1 MKKFFYKFFEIQ
13 GICLDIVLVIAVVF
27 FVVISIGQHPF
38 RKDVTVDTVDK
49 ITIQYGSL
57 EEYELPLDSDDF
69 QRAIDCMQNIKI
81 MTKRFD
87 DTPIYGSYDYTIYA
101 YLKSGEVRLI
111 QLLNGTQIMGHSIMY
126 VSVDIKGE
134 NQYVADY
141 ETVMTIYDVVL
152 PYIEIIKQ
160 GT

>member
-1 MKKFFYKFFEIQ
+1 
-13 GICLDIVLVIAVVF
+13 
-27 FVVISIGQHPF
+27 
-38 RKDVTVDTVDK
+38 
-49 ITIQYGSL
+49 
-57 EEYELPLDSDDF
+57 
-69 QRAIDCMQNIKI
+69 